1 MFSEASPF
9 EWLRRLKV
17 SGFNF
22 VEGFAVLWLR
32 RLKVSGFN
40 FVEGFA
46 VLWLRRLKVS
56 EFDVVYG
63 CLKLF
68 ENVSYCLMLLVSTF
82 KPS

>member
-9 EWLRRLKV
+9 EWLRRLNV
-17 SGFNF
+17 YEFNF

-32 RLKVSGFN
+32 RLKVSGF
-40 FVEGFA
+40 
-46 VLWLRRLKVS
+46 LWLRRLKVS

-68 ENVSYCLMLLVSTF
+68 EIVCLNLFHIV
-82 KPS
+82 